1 MLPTSLVAL
10 GIILVAVLPGAVY
23 IWAFEREAGSYGVT
37 LADRT
42 LRFLAASTAMH
53 LLLAWPEYFVF
64 RVGIGGHSRILV
76 GQFALL
82 WLDLLL
88 LAGLPAVVGTTLGAL
103 YATRTA
109 RTSWPT
115 LRRRLTAK
123 RERRLLRLLLGRD
136 PAPRAWDDLFS
147 ERPHCYLR
155 VRTTGDRWLAGKFAG
170 GSYAAGYPND
180 PDLLLEEAV
189 EVNQETGVLGKSLG
203 YPLYIAAGQ
212 IAWVEVV
219 WPIDQLDP
227 SEGNAMSKDRKLPP
241 ANEKRGGYSGSGD
254 GSQMKPPPQQP
265 SGSPPPNSTP
275 SDDKRTQP

>member
-1 MLPTSLVAL
+1 MLPTSMVAL
-10 GIILVAVLPGAVY
+10 AIVVAAVLPGAIY
-23 IWAFEREAGSYGVT
+23 TWAFEREAGSYGVT

-42 LRFLAASTAMH
+42 LRFLAASAAMH

-64 RVGIGGHSRILV
+64 RVGIQGHSRILV

-82 WLDLLL
+82 WLGLLL
-88 LAGLPAVVGTTLGAL
+88 LSALPAVVGTILGGL

-109 RTSWPT
+109 RTSWPR
-115 LRRRLTAK
+115 LRRWLTAG
-123 RERRLLRLLLGRD
+123 RERRLLRILLGRD

-189 EVNQETGVLGKSLG
+189 EVNQETGVLSEPLG

-212 IAWVEVV
+212 IAWIEVV
-219 WPIDQLDP
+219 WP
-227 SEGNAMSKDRKLPP
+227 
-241 ANEKRGGYSGSGD
+241 
-254 GSQMKPPPQQP
+254 
-265 SGSPPPNSTP
+265 
-275 SDDKRTQP
+275 SDS